1 VKGPQFI
8 ALHELFDEIAAG
20 LLSHVVTLVQCAT
33 AIGGMALDTT
43 RILSESSRLESY
55 PLTAIDRIDTVLVLA
70 NQMAQLAASARS
82 ADKHA
87 EQLENMD
94 TNDLFTEISR
104 DLDKWLWFL
113 EARPQKKSPLAYF
126 V

>member
-1 VKGPQFI
+1 
-8 ALHELFDEIAAG
+8 
-20 LLSHVVTLVQCAT
+20 
-33 AIGGMALDTT
+33 
-43 RILSESSRLESY
+43 
-55 PLTAIDRIDTVLVLA
+55 
-70 NQMAQLAASARS
+70 MAQLAASARS